1 MIMTERRFINMS
13 RLSKILS
20 LMVLLVFLLAC
31 NFVTQP
37 FNEAQNLAQ
46 TAQAL
51 GTTIP
56 IETLQ
61 ALPSAIASVIPRET
75 LEALPSTVPTLQA
88 LASSLPDFGNMF
100 NPQGT
105 PVQEWRGIPILPQA
119 TAGQEFSENN
129 TYSFKANVTAKEVQD
144 FYNEKLAAL
153 GWSQPFSLPIESQGG
168 LLVFQKEQSSLAITI
183 TVTEG
188 SAVVLLVLTQV

>member
-1 MIMTERRFINMS
+1 MS